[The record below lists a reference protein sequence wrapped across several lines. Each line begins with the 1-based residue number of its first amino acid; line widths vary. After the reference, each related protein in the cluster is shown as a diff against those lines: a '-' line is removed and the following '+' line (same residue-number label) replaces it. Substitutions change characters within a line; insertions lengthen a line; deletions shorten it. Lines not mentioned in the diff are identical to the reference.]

1 MNKLLDPMRVRQMM
15 AEMQPDVDVKQI
27 SKEVPSVIKAY
38 NMVVKSKCALSD
50 AAKSWK
56 VKVSAI
62 INYAKQNKL
71 PIVSNA
77 HNLDTEAKQIVNS
90 KSFSKIKP
98 GLKTRVTYL
107 LALQVGISQACKTTG
122 ASRRGVYYY
131 CKQYDLPTPIRHIK

>member
-15 AEMQPDVDVKQI
+15 AAMQPQVEIEQPI
-27 SKEVPSVIKAY
+27 KEVPSVVRAY
-38 NMVVKSKCALSD
+38 EMVIKSKCALSD

-62 INYAKQNKL
+62 INYAKRNKL
-71 PIVSNA
+71 PLKSNA
-77 HNLDTEAKQIVNS
+77 HDFDTQARQIVNS

-107 LALQVGISQACKTTG
+107 LALECGISEACKITG

-131 CKQYDLPTPIRHIK
+131 CKQYDLPTPLRHIK

>member
-15 AEMQPDVDVKQI
+15 AAMQPTVDQSI
-27 SKEVPSVIKAY
+27 IKEAPNVIRAY
-38 NMVVKSKCALSD
+38 EMVIKSKCALSD

-62 INYAKQNKL
+62 INYAKINKL
-71 PIVSNA
+71 PIEA
-77 HNLDTEAKQIVNS
+77 TTHNLDEQAKRIVAT
-90 KSFSKIKP
+90 KKFGKIKP

-107 LALQVGISQACKTTG
+107 LALECGISKACKITG

-131 CKQYDLPTPIRHIK
+131 CKQYDLPTPLRHIK

>member
-15 AEMQPDVDVKQI
+15 AAMQPSIEIEQLP
-27 SKEVPSVIKAY
+27 KEAPNVIKAY
-38 NMVVKSKCALSD
+38 DMIVKSKCALSD

-62 INYAKQNKL
+62 INYAKQNKFPL
-71 PIVSNA
+71 EVNA
-77 HNLDTEAKQIVNS
+77 HTLDDQAKRIVAS
-90 KSFSKIKP
+90 KKFDKIKQ

-107 LALQVGISQACKTTG
+107 LALECGITKACKITG

-131 CKQYDLPTPIRHIK
+131 CKQYDLPTPLRYTK